1 MRRSA
6 WSTVRAARASAV
18 GIGRYGRSDDSR
30 PVRFLAF
37 ATQSGAGRRRASVAL
52 RVELGRWPA
61 LLVGVEAVRRRPCGA
76 RPARRGR
83 GGGAFAGRREHSQSS
98 ARIRRWCVM
107 PRPGARP
114 RGVRFRAAGRPTG
127 LVDGRGIGCT
137 EGPHERAPTRR
148 DLGPRWTLRHTRWG
162 LDRCRAR
169 IPHARG
175 ARVPGTA
182 WWPSGPESTTWANR
196 SWPRAMGSMVPRG

>member
-30 PVRFLAF
+30 PVRFLAL

-76 RPARRGR
+76 RPVRRGR

-114 RGVRFRAAGRPTG
+114 GAFAYVRLDDQRVWLTDGGSAAPRALSSEPPPGEIWAHGG
-127 LVDGRGIGCT
+127 LCATPDGDWIVAVR
-137 EGPHERAPTRR
+137 EAHR
-148 DLGPRWTLRHTRWG
+148 
-162 LDRCRAR
+162 
-169 IPHARG
+169 RG

-182 WWPSGPESTTWANR
+182 WWPWGPEPTTWANR